1 MLSVHGKN
9 GLLLIFLGNPLLKC
23 FLQQSQ
29 DIQPYSD
36 NQIKEIE
43 KRCIQN
49 AYGKFSDLCWLLSPE
64 PKQLGYLSVSTVE
77 ELSFSEDFFS
87 LSTTAEQLE
96 FIRRKLKVEREIVN
110 QISCLTVGQRNN
122 ASWHSVRKGRL
133 TAPSSMLRGL
143 PHPLLSV
150 SWGNM
155 TAHVSKLWHG
165 EINEKK
171 GGRGG
176 GF

>member
-1 MLSVHGKN
+1 MEKN
-9 GLLLIFLGNPLLKC
+9 RLLLIFLGNPLLKC

-29 DIQPYSD
+29 DIQTYSD

-49 AYGKFSDLCWLLSPE
+49 AYGKFSDLCWLLSSE

-77 ELSFSEDFFS
+77 EL
-87 LSTTAEQLE
+87 
-96 FIRRKLKVEREIVN
+96 IRRKLKVDRQIVN
-110 QISCLTVGQRNN
+110 QISSLTVGQRNN
-122 ASWHSVRKGRL
+122 PSRHLVRKGRL

-155 TAHVSKLWHG
+155 TVHESKLWHG
-165 EINEKK
+165 EINEK
-171 GGRGG
+171 G
-176 GF
+176 GFENSVFFLYFAVP